1 MKFLFYLSG
10 EHPDL
15 PGSEVE
21 AVLAGEGICHNVE
34 YSKKR
39 LLIVDA
45 KTKNFNFI
53 TRLAMTKIEAEFV
66 IKSNSLSEAA
76 KAINKKIS
84 NDNYKNY
91 KTFAVRCTP
100 LDSKNSMEIEKE
112 LGKKLKETSNLDV
125 NLKTP
130 DITVSCFT
138 DCDFFAGIKINTC
151 GNKRFDSRKAQH
163 RPYFSPVSMHPKI
176 ARVLVNLARIKT
188 GDTVLDPFC
197 GTGGILIE
205 AGLMGMKITGSDID
219 ERMVRGCNENLRFYG
234 LDGEI
239 QTGDALELKDIK
251 TDAIVTDPPYGRS
264 SFTSNKNL
272 IEFYNNF
279 LDSAKQILK
288 KGKFLI
294 MVLPHEYKLN
304 FNGFEVCG
312 FYDARMHRS
321 LTRRIWVLKRE

>member
-10 EHPDL
+10 EHPTL
-15 PGSEVE
+15 PKSEVA
-21 AVLAGEGICHNVE
+21 AVLIGEKIKYEIE
-34 YSKKR
+34 YDKNR
-39 LLIVDA
+39 LLIVDCD
-45 KTKNFNFI
+45 TGNFNFI

-66 IKSNSLSEAA
+66 IKSNDISEAA

-100 LDSKNSMEIEKE
+100 LDGKNSMEIEKE
-112 LGKKLKETSNLDV
+112 LGEKIKETSNLDV
-125 NLKTP
+125 NLKNP
-130 DITVSCFT
+130 EITVSCFT
-138 DCDFFAGIKINTC
+138 DSDFFAGIKINTR

-188 GDTVLDPFC
+188 GGTVLDPFC

-219 ERMVRGCNENLRFYG
+219 ERMVRGCKENLRFYG
-234 LDGEI
+234 LEGEI
-239 QTGDALELKDIK
+239 QVADALKLKGIK

-279 LDSAKQILK
+279 LDSAKQILN

-304 FNGFEVCG
+304 FNDFEVCG

-321 LTRRIWVLKRE
+321 LTRRIWILKRI